1 MQPTRLGNPLLKNAL
16 ERFLRFMM
24 GRVRVLPLVVFCAVT
39 LLSVKITS
47 LWTTM
52 SHKESFL
59 SVGSNAIAQEIP
71 MPTPSK
77 TAEIAEQNNQTPEK
91 KEAPDPKK
99 ETQAQE
105 PQLQKLADLNP
116 AKISAAEYNAL
127 QSIAEKKDTAQKAS
141 PDPEKEATLKA
152 IESRID
158 EKSQKLKE
166 SFDKLNQLLKN
177 VEEQE
182 NTNTMRLVKIAEG
195 MKPAEAAKVLE
206 GINFEVLLEIMSKI
220 KENKA
225 APILS
230 KMDPQKASYLMTELA
245 VRKKL
250 LKKKEGAPSPKVPT
264 APAA

>member
-1 MQPTRLGNPLLKNAL
+1 MKATMESTRLGNSLLRRML

-39 LLSVKITS
+39 LLSVKVTS
-47 LWTTM
+47 LWTTIN
-52 SHKESFL
+52 HKESFL
-59 SVGSNAIAQEIP
+59 SVGSNAVAQE
-71 MPTPSK
+71 MPSTPAASK
-77 TAEIAEQNNQTPEK
+77 AEERPEQKSEAQKPE
-91 KEAPDPKK
+91 KEAPS
-99 ETQAQE
+99 EE
-105 PQLQKLADLNP
+105 PRLQKLADLDP
-116 AKISAAEYNAL
+116 AKISAAEYSAL
-127 QSIAEKKDTAQKAS
+127 QSIAEKKETAQKA
-141 PDPEKEATLKA
+141 PLDPEKEATLKA

-158 EKSQKLKE
+158 EKAQKLKE
-166 SFDKLNQLLKN
+166 SFDKLNRLLKN

-195 MKPAEAAKVLE
+195 MKPTEAAKILE
-206 GINFEVLLEIMSKI
+206 GLNFEVLLEIMAKI

-250 LKKKEGAPSPKVPT
+250 LKKKEGEKSSKAVP